1 MDRNDLL
8 EVVLALECKIIK
20 GTDVLR
26 TLQLKRMLME
36 TKRMYKELG
45 GNYEWCKRKYRSLQT
60 DAKSV
65 LFTNEQINDNIFK
78 KTKKIKT

>member
-1 MDRNDLL
+1 
-8 EVVLALECKIIK
+8 
-20 GTDVLR
+20 
-26 TLQLKRMLME
+26 ME

-45 GNYEWCKRKYRSLQT
+45 GNYEWCKRNKYRSLQT

>member
-1 MDRNDLL
+1 
-8 EVVLALECKIIK
+8 
-20 GTDVLR
+20 
-26 TLQLKRMLME
+26 ME

-65 LFTNEQINDNIFK
+65 LFTNEQKNDNIFK